1 MPLIL
6 NSIKESLKATVLAM
20 NHELYACELMDKVI
34 LDCTK
39 NNREQAKN
47 RFFIQGDPEAILM
60 FEVSGDT
67 KEEAQKKA
75 DELIS
80 DLNE

>member
-1 MPLIL
+1 
-6 NSIKESLKATVLAM
+6 M

-80 DLNE
+80 DLNNNNFGYHHPKVVGENIKH